1 MSDGNNNVYIVLQCI
16 RDTKLDLGLCQARGM
31 TKDLIVQ
38 KSKLS
43 TSTVNRAISKL
54 LKLELIGEALKQVN
68 KKAYYVTP
76 KGVERVKEIYKK
88 I

>member
-1 MSDGNNNVYIVLQCI
+1 MAEGNNNVYIVLQCI
-16 RDTKLDLGLCQARGM
+16 RDKENDLGLCEARGM
-31 TKDLIVQ
+31 TKELIEQ

-43 TSTVNRAISKL
+43 SSTVNRALAKL
-54 LKLELIGEALKQVN
+54 LNMGLIKEALKQVN

-76 KGVERVKEIYKK
+76 EGVQRVKELYKK

>member
-1 MSDGNNNVYIVLQCI
+1 MAEANNNVYIVLQCI
-16 RDTKLDLGLCQARGM
+16 RDTKLDLGLCEARGM
-31 TKDLIVQ
+31 TKELIAQ
-38 KSKLS
+38 KSQLS
-43 TSTVNRAISKL
+43 SSTVNRAIAKL
-54 LKLELIGEALKQVN
+54 LELGLIKEALKQIN